1 MERIKSELII
11 TTKLFQKL
19 DELKADELAGAEK
32 LMLSFLDAL
41 MMEINTAY
49 NVLGLQDFEDAR
61 KKILE
66 ATERIRSREYLEA
79 TNSVSRA
86 ISLVTTSGQRAMHV
100 LKERGLL

>member
-1 MERIKSELII
+1 MII

-19 DELKADELAGAEK
+19 DELKADEFAGAEK

-41 MMEINTAY
+41 ATEINTAY

-100 LKERGLL
+100 LKERDLL